1 MKKYI
6 AMTTILLFTG
16 CASNKEVKQ
25 EEGIHHLLYIGDNLA
40 RKSVTIKDY
49 QPPKEVN

>member
-1 MKKYI
+1 MKKLL
-6 AMTTILLFTG
+6 ILTVFALG

-49 QPPKEVN
+49 DPPKEIN